1 MTRFTFDLAT
11 PADDAPLR
19 ELLRSTAM
27 RGRISVA
34 FAREPSYFGAA
45 AVDGP
50 NVQVGVARE
59 RPTGRVIGMGSRTV
73 GMRYV
78 NGERVPVGYLSGLR
92 LLPEFRGHAAI
103 LARGYRFLREL
114 HADRQAPYYLTTIAA
129 DNDATVRVLTSSRAG
144 LPVYHPCGTY
154 CTLSLATRAA
164 PVNGNHKAV
173 AEIRSATVKDREA
186 LLRFLHEC
194 GPARNFFPAY
204 EASDLFTGGG
214 LLRGL
219 APDDILL
226 ALREGRIIGTL
237 GCWYQR
243 SFKQI
248 VVQGYDR
255 WLGAAR
261 PLYNAWQTFR
271 RHPTLPAIGETVTA
285 HLAAIPVV
293 RDNDPALFRL
303 LLNKQLRQL
312 AMNNHSL
319 LLLGLHD
326 TDPLL
331 PIAREFSGREYV
343 TNLYIVYWSDETPD
357 LAELTTRV
365 PYLELGAL

>member
-19 ELLRSTAM
+19 ELLRSTPM
-27 RGRISVA
+27 HGRISVA

-59 RPTGRVIGMGSRTV
+59 RPTGRVVGMGSRTF

-78 NGERVPVGYLSGLR
+78 NGERAPVGYLSGLR

-114 HADRQAPYYLTTIAA
+114 HADRHVPYYLTTIAA
-129 DNDATVRVLTSSRAG
+129 DNEAAVRVLTSSRAG

-154 CTLSLATRAA
+154 RTLSLA
-164 PVNGNHKAV
+164 PKAV
-173 AEIRSATVKDREA
+173 SPNGKHSAAADLRPATVVDRDA
-186 LLRFLHEC
+186 ILQFLHEC
-194 GPARNFFPAY
+194 GPSRNFFPAY
-204 EASDLFTGGG
+204 DASDLFESGG

-219 APDDILL
+219 DPKNILL
-226 ALREGRIIGTL
+226 ALRDNRIIGTL
-237 GCWYQR
+237 GCWHQR

-248 VVQGYDR
+248 VVHGYNR

-271 RHPTLPAIGETVTA
+271 RRPPLPAVGESI
-285 HLAAIPVV
+285 LACMAAMPVV
-293 RDNDPALFRL
+293 RDNDPAVLRL
-303 LLNKQLRQL
+303 LLNRQL
-312 AMNNHSL
+312 QRLAHQENHL
-319 LLLGLHD
+319 LLFGLHD
-326 TDPLL
+326 SDPLL
-331 PIAREFSGREYV
+331 PIAREWSGREYV
-343 TNLYIVYWSDETPD
+343 TNLYIVYWPDETPD
-357 LAELTTRV
+357 VAALTSRV